1 MSNSDIKEL
10 VVDFDLDYL
19 PGISYLPFHA
29 HIPVIRKVSISNQTD
44 QSLDELTLTI
54 FPSDD
59 FSSSFKTN
67 IANLIPGETME
78 IKDLNL
84 KLKGNFFATLTERM
98 RGAWTVQLANQ
109 GQLLVE
115 KEFDLELLAF
125 DQWLGEGLI
134 PELLTGFV
142 LPNIPEL
149 SPIVKKGAEYLK
161 SWTESSA
168 FDAYQSKNPNRVKS
182 QIGAIYAAI
191 KNLNIVYQT
200 VPASFGAQGQRI
212 RLADQVLSQKLGN
225 CLDLSLLFA
234 SALENIGLNPILV
247 LIDGHAFVGCWL
259 VEDTFPD
266 SVNDDTSLLTK
277 RMASGIHEILMLE
290 ATCLCEGNPAS
301 FDSAIER
308 SRGHFLDLRK
318 FNYFIDVKRARF
330 SGIYPLPQRK
340 FNSGEIELVDDTSFF
355 TQAGEPIAPEKL
367 EQLAPL
373 LHSHDKPVFG
383 KQQLWERKLL
393 DLSLR
398 NNLLNLRLTRSS
410 IQFIDVPIG
419 QLEDS
424 LYQGEEFQILHK
436 PKDWENTL
444 RDEGIY
450 QAYSSSDPLNDL
462 VFKEFS
468 QKRLRAYLTEDELNS
483 RLTFLFRS
491 ARHSL
496 EENGANTLYLA
507 IGLLRWYESPRSE
520 KARFAPIILVPVD
533 LIRKSVRVGYIIKGR
548 EEDAVLN
555 ITLLEKL
562 RQDFGL
568 TITGLDPLPLDDS
581 GVDVNAVFHIIRQAV
596 MNMPRWDV
604 EEQFFL
610 GTFSFNKFILWNDI
624 HSHTEKLR
632 ESPIVEGLLEGQ
644 LKESLQILD
653 LDNLDLH
660 YKPSDILLPIPA
672 DSSQMEAVCAAVEGN
687 SFILHGPP
695 GTGKSQTI
703 TNIIANALY
712 RGKRVLFVAEKMAA
726 LSVVYSRL
734 KSIGLDPFCLEL
746 HSNKARKAE
755 VLSQLKS
762 ATEVRRR
769 RPGFDFDAESARLDS
784 LKADLDSVYQ
794 KLHQET
800 FHGVSLFEIFSKYI
814 QHEGFSDSI
823 TIPDQLISELEKAN
837 FPLFDDFLT
846 QLAKAAELAADP
858 SPNHPFFGV
867 NLKTYSLELREKIQ
881 ALVITFIAQRSEY
894 LTSFEAIIR
903 ELGIS
908 KGLKKTDK
916 DHLEKI
922 VGLLLEMPP
931 IPDQLFLES
940 HPQKL
945 VDELLPLIQSAQAN
959 LDMEESIR
967 KEYEPSVLS
976 IDAETLL
983 RQWKIKE
990 QEWFL
995 PRFFGLRK
1003 IKMLVQSYL
1012 SHKTKLEAKD
1022 VVELLSGIGEFQV
1035 RKKALE
1041 INESNLKNWGVFSAL
1056 RNSDSLAHLDQIIQ
1070 NLPILHRS
1078 IDSIAGSASQILEFK
1093 KKVIELNNSN
1103 STKWKSL
1110 CRDLL
1115 KISKKDQSARESL
1128 ENEMGTEITF
1138 LWNPNAESG
1147 LLQAKGWR
1155 DHIENLKEWHAWT
1168 LVKTNSKTFHL
1179 ENEIQSL
1186 EKQGIVSA
1194 SLKGSILKATYR
1206 KMAMEYLRA
1215 HPDLGVFSGEAFE
1228 SRIHEFRKLNS
1239 QFAKLTKEMLFIQ
1252 LAESIPDFS
1261 REGATSSETGIL
1273 QRAIRNNGRGL
1284 SIRKL
1289 FEQIPNLLPRISPC
1303 MLMSPI
1309 SVAQYLDIDK
1319 EPFDLLIFDEASQMP
1334 TSEAVGAM
1342 ARAKQLIIVGDPKQM
1357 PPTNFFSSVHVDEE
1371 DSNEDLESILDDCDA
1386 LSVPSKQLK
1395 WHYRSKHESLIAFSN
1410 SKYYE
1415 NSLFTFPSP
1424 DDRDTKVK
1432 FVKLNGV
1439 YDRGKTRQNLVEAKA
1454 VVDELVRRI
1463 QIPIEKRRS
1472 VGVVTFSSVQQ
1483 TLIEDLLMERFKQ
1496 NPQLEE
1502 MALSFDEPYFIK
1514 NLENVQG
1521 DERDVILFSI
1531 CYGPDENGNV
1541 ALNFGPL
1548 NRDGGWRRLNVAVSR
1563 SRYEMI
1569 IYSSLTADQ
1578 IDLNRSKAEGIAGI
1592 KAFLAFAEKGKAY
1605 LPHSKSSNGIYS
1617 SVGIAK
1623 SIADFLI
1630 SNGYQVELGVGSS
1643 GFKIDLGIIH
1653 PDDPGKYLLGILI
1666 DNKSHES
1673 SKSSIDRLLVQ
1684 EGVLNVLGWKILK
1697 VWSLDWWESK
1707 AKEGTR
1713 LLKRIEEI
1721 SNQPELVEPPM
1732 VEFSSESLSEET
1744 DDIDTIDEIESNSK
1758 NYMKA
1763 SLTKVN
1769 PTSSDDFLSYTY
1781 TQRQLK
1787 QIKEIVTV
1795 EGPILK
1801 NLLGKRLLEAWDI
1814 SRMGGRL
1821 QKRFDELLQMAEVT
1835 KTREEN
1841 GEECFWNSLEDAG
1854 NYKDYR
1860 VLDPDGY
1867 KRSIEEIPMV
1877 ELINGLEA
1885 ILQQLISLPQEDLIR
1900 EGAKEFGFA
1909 RTGNQVKD
1917 RITQAIQVML
1927 KNNRA
1932 VEMEGRIKL
1941 N

>member
-1 MSNSDIKEL
+1 MHTKNEL
-10 VVDFDLDYL
+10 MIDFELDYL
-19 PGISYLPFHA
+19 PGLSYLLFHA
-29 HIPVIRKVSISNQTD
+29 HIPVIRRVVITNKSEQILSQLTLSIS
-44 QSLDELTLTI
+44 
-54 FPSDD
+54 PSDD
-59 FSSSFKTN
+59 FSTSFKTD
-67 IANLIPGETME
+67 IANLNPGETME
-78 IKDLNL
+78 VKDLNL

-98 RGAWTVQLANQ
+98 RGAWAVQITDQ
-109 GQLLVE
+109 GELLVE

-125 DQWLGEGLI
+125 DQWLGSTLI

-142 LPNIPEL
+142 LPNISEL
-149 SPIVKKGAEYLK
+149 IPIVKKGAEYLK

-168 FDAYQSKNPNRVKS
+168 FDDYQSKNPNRIKS

-191 KNLNIVYQT
+191 KNLNIIYQT
-200 VPASFGAQGQRI
+200 VPASFGGQGQRI
-212 RLADQVLSQKLGN
+212 RLADQVLAQKLGN

-247 LIDGHAFVGCWL
+247 LIEGHAFVGCWL
-259 VEDTFPD
+259 IEDTFPD
-266 SVNDDTSLLTK
+266 SVNDDPSLLTK

-308 SRGHFLDLRK
+308 SRAHFLDLRK
-318 FNYFIDVKRARF
+318 FNYFIDVKRSRF

-340 FNSGEIELVDDTSFF
+340 FNSGEIELLDDNSFF
-355 TQAGEPIAPEKL
+355 TKAGEPIAPENL
-367 EQLAPL
+367 TQLAPL
-373 LHSHDKPVFG
+373 IHSQEKPVFG

-419 QLEDS
+419 ELEDS

-450 QAYSSSDPLNDL
+450 QAYSSSNPLRDL
-462 VFKEFS
+462 VLKEFS
-468 QKRLRAYLTEDELNS
+468 QKRLRAYISEEELNS

-533 LIRKSVRVGYIIKGR
+533 LIRKSVKVGYIIKGR

-568 TITGLDPLPLDDS
+568 SITGLDPLPTDES
-581 GVDVNAVFHIIRQAV
+581 GVDVNAVFHILRQAV

-624 HSHTEKLR
+624 HSHTDKLK

-644 LKESLQILD
+644 LKENLPTLD
-653 LDNLDLH
+653 LENLDLH

-703 TNIIANALY
+703 TNIIANSLY

-734 KSIGLDPFCLEL
+734 QSIGLDPFCLEL

-755 VLSQLKS
+755 VLSQLKK
-762 ATEVRRR
+762 ATEVKRRK
-769 RPGFDFDAESARLDS
+769 PGFDFDTESSRLDS
-784 LKADLDSVYQ
+784 LKADLDTVYQ

-800 FHGVSLFEIFSKYI
+800 FHGISLFEIFSRYI
-814 QHEGFSDSI
+814 QYEGFRDSI
-823 TIPDQLISELEKAN
+823 TIPDQLVYNLEKAN

-846 QLAKAAELAADP
+846 QLAKAAELASDP
-858 SPNHPFFGV
+858 SPNHPFYGV
-867 NLKTYSLELREKIQ
+867 NLKSYSLELREKIQ
-881 ALVITFIAQRSEY
+881 ALVIDFIDQRKEY
-894 LTSFEAIIR
+894 LAVFGSIIHA
-903 ELGIS
+903 LDVS
-908 KGLKKTDK
+908 KEFKNADK
-916 DHLEKI
+916 ENLERI
-922 VGLLLEMPP
+922 VRMLLELPP
-931 IPDQLFLES
+931 IPDQLFLEAE
-940 HPQKL
+940 PQKL
-945 VDELLPLIQSAQAN
+945 VDELLPLVQNAIAN
-959 LDMEESIR
+959 LETEEKIQ
-967 KEYEPSVLS
+967 KVYESSVLS
-976 IDAETLL
+976 IDTESLL
-983 RQWKIKE
+983 RQWKVKD
-990 QEWFL
+990 QEWFI

-1012 SHKTKLEAKD
+1012 SHKGKLESKD
-1022 VVELLSGIGEFQV
+1022 IVNLLSEIGEFQV
-1035 RKKALE
+1035 RKKGLE
-1041 INESNLKNWGVFSAL
+1041 SKESKLRNWGVFSELKSKSAL
-1056 RNSDSLAHLDQIIQ
+1056 VQLNQILQ
-1070 NLPILHRS
+1070 NLPLLHGSVES
-1078 IDSIAGSASQILEFK
+1078 IVGSHSQVLQFK

-1103 STKWKSL
+1103 RSKWESL

-1115 KISKKDQSARESL
+1115 KISKKEQSAKESL
-1128 ENEMGTEITF
+1128 ENEMGTEINF
-1138 LWNPNAESG
+1138 LWDNHADSG
-1147 LLQAKGWR
+1147 LLKAEGWR

-1168 LVKTNSKTFHL
+1168 LEKAESKTFYL
-1179 ENEIQSL
+1179 DNEIQAL
-1186 EKQGIVSA
+1186 ENQGITSA
-1194 SLKGSILKATYR
+1194 TLKGSILKATYK
-1206 KMAMEYLRA
+1206 KMATEYLRA

-1239 QFAKLTKEMLFIQ
+1239 QFAKLTKEMLFIR

-1261 REGATSSETGIL
+1261 RDGASSSETGIL

-1289 FEQIPNLLPRISPC
+1289 FEQIPNLLSRISPC

-1309 SVAQYLDIDK
+1309 SVAQYLDIHK

-1357 PPTNFFSSVHVDEE
+1357 PPTNFFSSVHIDEE
-1371 DSNEDLESILDDCDA
+1371 DANEDLESILDDCDA

-1432 FVKLNGV
+1432 FVKLNGI
-1439 YDRGKTRQNLVEAKA
+1439 YDRGKTRQNLVEANA

-1463 QIPIEKRRS
+1463 QVPIEKRRS

-1483 TLIEDLLMERFKQ
+1483 TLIEDLLMERFKL

-1531 CYGPDENGNV
+1531 CYGPDANGYV

-1605 LPHSKSSNGIYS
+1605 LPQGKSSNGIYS
-1617 SVGIAK
+1617 TAGIAN
-1623 SIADFLI
+1623 SVADFLI

-1653 PDDPGKYLLGILI
+1653 PEDPGKYLLGILI

-1697 VWSLDWWESK
+1697 VWSLDWWESQ
-1707 AKEGTR
+1707 AKEGAR
-1713 LLKRIEEI
+1713 LLRRIEEI
-1721 SNQPELVEPPM
+1721 IDQPEEVELPM
-1732 VEFSSESLSEET
+1732 IESSSEAFSQEIGDMDITEEVV
-1744 DDIDTIDEIESNSK
+1744 SNSK
-1758 NYMKA
+1758 NYERVKLA
-1763 SLTKVN
+1763 KVN
-1769 PTSSDDFLSYTY
+1769 PTSSDDFLSYIY

-1787 QIKEIVTV
+1787 QIKEIVEF

-1814 SRMGGRL
+1814 GRMGGRL
-1821 QKRFDELLQMAEVT
+1821 QKRFEELLQLSEVT
-1835 KTREEN
+1835 KTTEGN
-1841 GEECFWNSLEDAG
+1841 GEECFWNSLEEAG
-1854 NYKDYR
+1854 AYKDYR
-1860 VLDPDGY
+1860 VSDSDGY

-1877 ELINGLEA
+1877 ELSNGLEA
-1885 ILQQLISLPQEDLIR
+1885 ILRQLISLPQDDLIR
-1900 EGAKEFGFA
+1900 EGSKEFGFA
-1909 RTGNQVKD
+1909 RTGTQVRD
-1917 RITQAIQVML
+1917 RITQAIQLML
-1927 KNNRA
+1927 RNNQA
-1932 VEMEGRIKL
+1932 VEVEGRIKL
-1941 N
+1941 I

>member
-1 MSNSDIKEL
+1 MSISDIKEL

-44 QSLDELTLTI
+44 KSLTELTLTI
-54 FPSDD
+54 VPSDD
-59 FSSSFKTN
+59 FSSSFKTD
-67 IANLIPGETME
+67 IANLNPGETME
-78 IKDLNL
+78 VKDLNL

-98 RGAWTVQLANQ
+98 RGAWTVQITNQ

-149 SPIVKKGAEYLK
+149 TPIVKKGAEYLK
-161 SWTESSA
+161 SWTDSSA

-182 QIGAIYAAI
+182 HIGAIYAAI

-200 VPASFGAQGQRI
+200 VPASFGAKGQRI

-225 CLDLSLLFA
+225 CLDLTLLFA

-340 FNSGEIELVDDTSFF
+340 FNSGEIELVDDSSFF
-355 TQAGEPIAPEKL
+355 TKAGEPIAPEKL

-373 LHSHDKPVFG
+373 IHSQEKPVFG

-419 QLEDS
+419 ELEDS

-436 PKDWENTL
+436 PKDWDNTL

-462 VFKEFS
+462 VLKEFS

-533 LIRKSVRVGYIIKGR
+533 LIRKSVKVGYIIKGR

-568 TITGLDPLPLDDS
+568 TITGLDPLPLDNS

-624 HSHTEKLR
+624 HSHTAKLR

-653 LDNLDLH
+653 LENLDLH

-712 RGKRVLFVAEKMAA
+712 RGNRVLFVAEKMAA

-734 KSIGLDPFCLEL
+734 QSIGLDPFCLEL
-746 HSNKARKAE
+746 HSNKSRKAE

-769 RPGFDFDAESARLDS
+769 KPGFDFDAESARLDS

-800 FHGVSLFEIFSKYI
+800 FHGISLFEIFSKYI
-814 QHEGFSDSI
+814 LHEGFGDSI
-823 TIPDQLISELEKAN
+823 TIPDQLVSELEKAN

-867 NLKTYSLELREKIQ
+867 NLKIYSLELREKIQ

-894 LTSFEAIIR
+894 LHSFEAIIR

-908 KGLKKTDK
+908 KDLKKTDK
-916 DHLEKI
+916 EHLENI
-922 VGLLLEMPP
+922 VGLLLEMPS
-931 IPDQLFLES
+931 IPDQLFLETY
-940 HPQKL
+940 PQKL
-945 VDELLPLIQSAQAN
+945 VDEILPLIQNAQAN
-959 LDMEESIR
+959 LDMEENIR

-990 QEWFL
+990 QEWFI

-1012 SHKTKLEAKD
+1012 SHKAKLESKD
-1022 VVELLSGIGEFQV
+1022 VVELLSGIGEFQE
-1035 RKKALE
+1035 RKKVLE
-1041 INESNLKNWGVFSAL
+1041 NNESNLKNWGVFSAL
-1056 RNSDSLAHLDQIIQ
+1056 RNSDSLAQLDQILQ

-1078 IDSIAGSASQILEFK
+1078 IESIAGSASHILEFK
-1093 KKVIELNNSN
+1093 KKVIELNTSN
-1103 STKWKSL
+1103 TTKWKSL
-1110 CRDLL
+1110 CRELL
-1115 KISKKDQSARESL
+1115 KISKKEQSARESL
-1128 ENEMGTEITF
+1128 ENEMGTEIAF
-1138 LWNPNAESG
+1138 LWNPNAEAG
-1147 LLQAKGWR
+1147 LLRAQGWR

-1168 LVKTNSKTFHL
+1168 LVKSNSKTFGL

-1463 QIPIEKRRS
+1463 QVPIEKRRS

-1605 LPHSKSSNGIYS
+1605 LPHGKSSNGVYS

-1697 VWSLDWWESK
+1697 VWSLDWWESQT
-1707 AKEGTR
+1707 KEGAR
-1713 LLKRIEEI
+1713 LLRRIEEI
-1721 SNQPELVEPPM
+1721 SNQPELVELPM
-1732 VEFSSESLSEET
+1732 VEISSESLSEET
-1744 DDIDTIDEIESNSK
+1744 DEIDTIDEIKSNSK

-1769 PTSSDDFLSYTY
+1769 PTSSDDFLSNTY

-1814 SRMGGRL
+1814 GRMGGRI

-1841 GEECFWNSLEDAG
+1841 GEECLWNSLEDAG

-1885 ILQQLISLPQEDLIR
+1885 ILHQLISLPQEDLIR

-1917 RITQAIQVML
+1917 RITQTIQMMM
-1927 KNNRA
+1927 KNNR
-1932 VEMEGRIKL
+1932 VMEVDGRIKL
-1941 N
+1941 T

>member
-1 MSNSDIKEL
+1 MESKSTLSIE
-10 VVDFDLDYL
+10 LDYL
-19 PGISYLPFHA
+19 PGLSYLLFHA
-29 HIPVIRKVSISNQTD
+29 HIPVIRMVSLHNDSDQILTELKLVIEPTD
-44 QSLDELTLTI
+44 E
-54 FPSDD
+54 
-59 FSSSFKTN
+59 FSSSFETS
-67 IANLIPGETME
+67 IELINPGESLE
-78 IKDLNL
+78 IKGLNARI
-84 KLKGNFFATLTERM
+84 KGKFFASLTERM
-98 RGAWTVQLANQ
+98 RAAWKLKIESQ
-109 GQLLVE
+109 GQILAE
-115 KEFDLELLAF
+115 KEFDLELLAY
-125 DQWLGEGLI
+125 DQWLGQSLI

-149 SPIVKKGAEYLK
+149 TPIVKKGAEYLK

-168 FDAYQSKNPNRVKS
+168 FDDYQSKNPNRIKAQV
-182 QIGAIYAAI
+182 GAIYAAI
-191 KNLNIVYQT
+191 KNLNIIYQT
-200 VPASFGAQGQRI
+200 VPASFGTRGQRI

-259 VEDTFPD
+259 IEDTFPD
-266 SVNDDTSLLTK
+266 SVNDDPSLLTK

-290 ATCLCEGNPAS
+290 ATCLCEGNSAS

-308 SRGHFLDLRK
+308 SRAHFLDLRK
-318 FNYFIDVKRARF
+318 FNYFIDVKRSRF

-340 FNSGEIELVDDTSFF
+340 FNSGEIELVDDSSFF
-355 TQAGEPIAPEKL
+355 TKAGEPIAPEKL
-367 EQLAPL
+367 EQLASL
-373 LHSHDKPVFG
+373 THSHEKPVFG

-398 NNLLNLRLTRSS
+398 NNLLNLRLSRSS

-424 LYQGEEFQILHK
+424 LHQGEEFQVLHK
-436 PKDWENTL
+436 PKDWQNTL

-450 QAYSSSDPLNDL
+450 QAHSSNNPLRDL
-462 VFKEFS
+462 VLKEFS
-468 QKRLRAYLTEDELNS
+468 QKRLRAYISEEELNA

-507 IGLLRWYESPRSE
+507 IGLLRWYESARSE

-533 LIRKSVRVGYIIKGR
+533 LVRKSVKVGYIVKGR

-568 TITGLDPLPLDDS
+568 TITGLDPLPLDES
-581 GVDVNAVFHIIRQAV
+581 GVDVGAVFHILRQAV
-596 MNMPRWDV
+596 MSMPRWDV

-624 HSHTEKLR
+624 HSHTERLR
-632 ESPIVEGLLEGQ
+632 ESPVVEGLLQGQ
-644 LKESLQILD
+644 LKESLQVLD
-653 LDNLDLH
+653 LENLDLH

-672 DSSQMEAVCAAVEGN
+672 DSSQMEAVCAAVEGH

-734 KSIGLDPFCLEL
+734 QSIGLDPFCLEL

-769 RPGFDFDAESARLDS
+769 RPGFDFEAESARLNS

-800 FHGVSLFEIFSKYI
+800 FHGISLFEIFSKYI
-814 QHEGFSDSI
+814 QYEGFGDTVKIS
-823 TIPDQLISELEKAN
+823 DQLVSVLEKAN
-837 FPLFDDFLT
+837 FPLFEDFLS
-846 QLAKAAELAADP
+846 QLAKAAELAAEP
-858 SPNHPFFGV
+858 SPDHPFFGV
-867 NLKTYSLELREKIQ
+867 KLQSYSLELREKIQ
-881 ALVITFIAQRSEY
+881 ALVLTFIDQRTKY
-894 LTSFEAIIR
+894 LSVFESVIG
-903 ELGIS
+903 ELGLS
-908 KGLKKTDK
+908 KEIAEHDR
-916 DHLEKI
+916 DNLEKALE
-922 VGLLLEMPP
+922 LLLDMPP
-931 IPDQLFLES
+931 IPEQLFLARNPHKIAE
-940 HPQKL
+940 Q
-945 VDELLPLIQSAQAN
+945 LLPLIQNAIAN
-959 LDMEESIR
+959 LDLKERIQKQFESNI
-967 KEYEPSVLS
+967 LS
-976 IDAETLL
+976 IDAENLL
-983 RQWKIKE
+983 RQWKIKD

-1003 IKMLVQSYL
+1003 IRMLLQSYL
-1012 SHKTKLEAKD
+1012 SQKAKLDSKE
-1022 VVELLSGIGEFQV
+1022 VVDLLFEIGEFQ
-1035 RKKALE
+1035 KKKE
-1041 INESNLKNWGVFSAL
+1041 TIERNESNLKEWGVYSEL
-1056 RNSDSLAHLDQIIQ
+1056 KDKSTLTQLHQILLNLPLVHQSIESILGSDSQIQ
-1070 NLPILHRS
+1070 
-1078 IDSIAGSASQILEFK
+1078 QFK
-1093 KKVIELNNSN
+1093 EAIIGLNK
-1103 STKWKSL
+1103 STKSKWEAL
-1110 CRDLL
+1110 CRELF
-1115 KISKKDQSARESL
+1115 KVAKKDRSAQESL
-1128 ENEMGTEITF
+1128 QVEMGTVIGF
-1138 LWNPNAESG
+1138 RWKAGIESG
-1147 LLQAKGWR
+1147 LQKALGWR

-1168 LVKTNSKTFHL
+1168 LVKEESKAFFL
-1179 ENEIQSL
+1179 DGEIQGLERGGVDSTSL
-1186 EKQGIVSA
+1186 Q
-1194 SLKGSILKATYR
+1194 GSILKATYK
-1206 KMAMEYLRA
+1206 KMATECLRA
-1215 HPDLGVFSGEAFE
+1215 HPELGVFSGEAFE

-1239 QFAKLTKEMLFIQ
+1239 QFAKLTKEMLFIR

-1289 FEQIPNLLPRISPC
+1289 FEQVPNLLPRISPC

-1309 SVAQYLDIDK
+1309 SVAQYLDIHK

-1371 DSNEDLESILDDCDA
+1371 DVNEDLESILDDCDA

-1410 SKYYE
+1410 SKYYD

-1439 YDRGKTRQNLVEAKA
+1439 YERGKTRQNLVEAKA
-1454 VVDELVRRI
+1454 VVDELIRRI
-1463 QIPIEKRRS
+1463 QAPVNKRKS

-1496 NPQLEE
+1496 NPKLEE
-1502 MALSFDEPYFIK
+1502 LALSFEEPYFIK

-1521 DERDVILFSI
+1521 DERDVILFSV
-1531 CYGPDENGNV
+1531 CYGPDENGYV

-1569 IYSSLTADQ
+1569 VYSSLTADQ

-1592 KAFLAFAEKGKAY
+1592 KAFLAFAEKGKAF
-1605 LPHSKSSNGIYS
+1605 LPQINSGHGVQSSA
-1617 SVGIAK
+1617 GIAR
-1623 SIADFLI
+1623 SIADFLT

-1643 GFKIDLGIIH
+1643 GFKVDLGIVH
-1653 PDDPGKYLLGILI
+1653 PDDPDKYLLGILL
-1666 DNKSHES
+1666 DNKPHAS

-1697 VWSLDWWESK
+1697 VWSLDWWESQ
-1707 AKEGTR
+1707 AKEGAR
-1713 LLKRIEEI
+1713 LLKRIEEV
-1721 SNQPELVEPPM
+1721 SSQQEPIDTP
-1732 VEFSSESLSEET
+1732 SEDESAETFSEEL
-1744 DDIDTIDEIESNSK
+1744 DETVNGLDQVESSAK
-1758 NYMKA
+1758 NYVKV
-1763 SLTKVN
+1763 SLGKVN
-1769 PTSSDDFLSYTY
+1769 AASSDDFLSYGY

-1787 QIKEIVTV
+1787 QIKDVIAIEA
-1795 EGPILK
+1795 PILK
-1801 NLLGKRLLEAWDI
+1801 NLLGKRLLEAWGI
-1814 SRMGGRL
+1814 GRMGGRL
-1821 QKRFDELLQMAEVT
+1821 QKRFDELLGMAEVC
-1835 KTREEN
+1835 KTIEAN
-1841 GEECFWNSLEDAG
+1841 GEECFWNSLDEAG
-1854 NYKDYR
+1854 SFKEYR
-1860 VLDPDGY
+1860 VLDFDGY
-1867 KRSIEEIPMV
+1867 KRSIEEIPMT

-1885 ILQQLISLPQEDLIR
+1885 ILGQLISLPLEDLIR

-1909 RTGNQVKD
+1909 RTGNQVRD
-1917 RITQAIQVML
+1917 RITLAIQQML
-1927 KNNRA
+1927 KSNQV
-1932 VEMEGRIKL
+1932 VEVDGRIKL
-1941 N
+1941 I

>member
-1 MSNSDIKEL
+1 MGIK
-10 VVDFDLDYL
+10 
-19 PGISYLPFHA
+19 H
-29 HIPVIRKVSISNQTD
+29 
-44 QSLDELTLTI
+44 
-54 FPSDD
+54 
-59 FSSSFKTN
+59 
-67 IANLIPGETME
+67 
-78 IKDLNL
+78 
-84 KLKGNFFATLTERM
+84 
-98 RGAWTVQLANQ
+98 
-109 GQLLVE
+109 
-115 KEFDLELLAF
+115 
-125 DQWLGEGLI
+125 
-134 PELLTGFV
+134 LLTA
-142 LPNIPEL
+142 P
-149 SPIVKKGAEYLK
+149 
-161 SWTESSA
+161 
-168 FDAYQSKNPNRVKS
+168 SK
-182 QIGAIYAAI
+182 A
-191 KNLNIVYQT
+191 
-200 VPASFGAQGQRI
+200 
-212 RLADQVLSQKLGN
+212 
-225 CLDLSLLFA
+225 
-234 SALENIGLNPILV
+234 
-247 LIDGHAFVGCWL
+247 
-259 VEDTFPD
+259 
-266 SVNDDTSLLTK
+266 
-277 RMASGIHEILMLE
+277 
-290 ATCLCEGNPAS
+290 
-301 FDSAIER
+301 
-308 SRGHFLDLRK
+308 HFMDLRK
-318 FNYFIDVKRARF
+318 FNYFIDVKRSRF

-340 FNSGEIELVDDTSFF
+340 FNSGEIELLDDASFF
-355 TQAGEPIAPEKL
+355 TKEGEPIAPEKIA
-367 EQLAPL
+367 QFAPL
-373 LHSHDKPVFG
+373 IHTQEKPIFG

-419 QLEDS
+419 ELEDS
-424 LYQGEEFQILHK
+424 LYQGSEFQILHK

-450 QAYSSSDPLNDL
+450 QAYSSSNPLRDL
-462 VFKEFS
+462 VLKEFS
-468 QKRLRAYLTEDELNS
+468 QKRLRAYISEEELNS

-496 EENGANTLYLA
+496 EENGANSLYLA
-507 IGLLRWYESPRSE
+507 IGILRWYESARSE

-533 LIRKSVRVGYIIKGR
+533 LIRKSVKVGYIIKGR

-568 TITGLDPLPLDDS
+568 TITGLDPLPTDES
-581 GVDVNAVFHIIRQAV
+581 GVDVHAVFHILRQAV
-596 MNMPRWDV
+596 MNMSRWDV

-624 HSHTEKLR
+624 HSHTDKLKQ
-632 ESPIVEGLLEGQ
+632 SPIVEGLLEGK
-644 LKESLQILD
+644 LKESLQTLD
-653 LDNLDLH
+653 LENLDLH

-672 DSSQMEAVCAAVEGN
+672 DSSQMDAVCAAVEGN
-687 SFILHGPP
+687 SYILHGPP

-734 KSIGLDPFCLEL
+734 QSIGLDPFCLEL

-769 RPGFDFDAESARLDS
+769 RPGFDFDAESTRLDS
-784 LKADLDSVYQ
+784 LKSDLDSVYQ

-800 FHGVSLFEIFSKYI
+800 FHGISLFEIFSRYV
-814 QHEGFSDSI
+814 QYEGFSDAF
-823 TIPDQLISELEKAN
+823 TIPDQLVSKLEKAN

-846 QLAKAAELAADP
+846 QLAKAAELASDP

-867 NLKTYSLELREKIQ
+867 DLNAYSLELREKIL
-881 ALVITFIAQRSEY
+881 ALFVVFIDIRSEY
-894 LTSFEAIIR
+894 LTVFESLIL

-908 KGLKKTDK
+908 KEFKNRDK
-916 DHLEKI
+916 QNLEKI
-922 VGLLLEMPP
+922 VGLLLELPP
-931 IPDQLFLES
+931 IPDQLLLES
-940 HPQKL
+940 HPQRL
-945 VDELLPLIQSAQAN
+945 VEELLPLVQNAIAN
-959 LDMEESIR
+959 LEMEENIH
-967 KEYEPSVLS
+967 KEYEKSVLS
-976 IDAETLL
+976 IDAESLL
-983 RQWKIKE
+983 RQWKVKE

-1003 IKMLVQSYL
+1003 IKMIVQSYL
-1012 SHKTKLEAKD
+1012 NRNTKLASKD

-1041 INESNLKNWGVFSAL
+1041 NNESNLKSWGVYAEMRSKSAL
-1056 RNSDSLAHLDQIIQ
+1056 IELNRILQD
-1070 NLPILHRS
+1070 LPVLHSS
-1078 IDSIAGSASQILEFK
+1078 IESIVGSASQILQFK
-1093 KKVIELNNSN
+1093 KKVIELNNSAK
-1103 STKWKSL
+1103 SKWESL

-1115 KISKKDQSARESL
+1115 KTSQKEQSARESL
-1128 ENEMGTEITF
+1128 ENQMGTEISF
-1138 LWNPNAESG
+1138 HWNTSAESG
-1147 LLQAKGWR
+1147 LLRAKGWK
-1155 DHIENLKEWHAWT
+1155 DHVENLKEWHAWT
-1168 LVKTNSKTFHL
+1168 LVKAESKTFHL
-1179 ENEIQSL
+1179 DSEIQSL
-1186 EKQGIVSA
+1186 ENQGIISA
-1194 SLKGSILKATYR
+1194 QLKGSILRAAYK
-1206 KMAMEYLRA
+1206 KMATEYLRA

-1239 QFAKLTKEMLFIQ
+1239 QFAKLTKEMLFIR

-1289 FEQIPNLLPRISPC
+1289 FEQISNLLPRISPC

-1309 SVAQYLDIDK
+1309 SVAQYLDIHK

-1357 PPTNFFSSVHVDEE
+1357 PPTNFFSSVHIDEE
-1371 DSNEDLESILDDCDA
+1371 DVNEDLESILDDCDA

-1439 YDRGKTRQNLVEAKA
+1439 YDRGKTRQNLVEARA

-1463 QIPIEKRRS
+1463 QLPIERRKS

-1483 TLIEDLLMERFKQ
+1483 TLIEDLLMERFKE

-1531 CYGPDENGNV
+1531 CYGPDASGYV

-1578 IDLNRSKAEGIAGI
+1578 IDLNRSKAEGISGV

-1605 LPHSKSSNGIYS
+1605 LPKSKSCNEVYS
-1617 SVGIAK
+1617 SKGIVK
-1623 SIADFLI
+1623 SIANFLI

-1653 PDDPGKYLLGILI
+1653 PDIPGRYLLGILI

-1697 VWSLDWWESK
+1697 VWSLDWWESQ
-1707 AKEGTR
+1707 AKEGAR
-1713 LLKRIEEI
+1713 LLTRIEEV
-1721 SNQPELVEPPM
+1721 NNLQEQVDTPVNEH
-1732 VEFSSESLSEET
+1732 LSEAISE
-1744 DDIDTIDEIESNSK
+1744 EIEAQHAIEKVESQSK
-1758 NYMKA
+1758 NYKKA
-1763 SLTKVN
+1763 SLSKVN
-1769 PTSSDDFLSYTY
+1769 PTSSDEFLSYIY

-1787 QIKEIVTV
+1787 QIKEIVAV

-1801 NLLGKRLLEAWDI
+1801 NLLGKRVLEAWDI
-1814 SRMGGRL
+1814 GRMGGRL
-1821 QKRFDELLQMAEVT
+1821 QKRFDELLQLAEVT
-1835 KTREEN
+1835 KTSEQN
-1841 GEECFWNSLEDAG
+1841 GEECFWNSMEEAG
-1854 NYKDYR
+1854 TYKEYR
-1860 VLDPDGY
+1860 VLDLDGY

-1885 ILQQLISLPQEDLIR
+1885 ILGQLISLPLDDLIR

-1909 RTGNQVKD
+1909 RTGNQVRD
-1917 RITQAIQVML
+1917 RITQAIQLML
-1927 KNNRA
+1927 KNSRA
-1932 VEMEGRIKL
+1932 VEIDGRIKL